1 MKTTP
6 TLPIS
11 FVPFLL
17 LALACSAAR
26 PLTDPVDTSAAS
38 IVRAPPTGGFVS
50 ATVSSFQKGA
60 PPLASIA
67 ATFWTSDAAGP
78 GVLCHAKTVAQ
89 CIVRTCE
96 PGPRSRPL
104 EAGAITVQADGAP
117 IASMA
122 PDAGGRYAN
131 PAGKAALWSPGATL
145 RFAAAG
151 GSVPAFDA
159 TLTAPAALD
168 VLEPTG
174 EATLDRTAGFPV
186 RWSAGATGSVRV
198 AIRQQGVAGRTA
210 LEGGGSVDCFFD
222 RAAGTAVVP
231 PEALA
236 DLDGAAET
244 HAMVYAVETS
254 RLRAGEHDVL
264 VLVNTAG
271 LFVPAKVR

>member
-6 TLPIS
+6 CLTLS

-17 LALACSAAR
+17 LACSAAR
-26 PLTDPVDTSAAS
+26 PVTDPVETSAAS

-50 ATVSSFQKGA
+50 ATVSSFQRGA

-67 ATFWTSDAAGP
+67 ATFWTNDAAGP
-78 GVLCHAKTVAQ
+78 GVLCHAKTVGQ

-96 PGPRSRPL
+96 AGPRSRPL
-104 EAGAITVQADGAP
+104 EAGAITVKADGAP

-122 PDAGGRYAN
+122 PDADGRYAN
-131 PAGKAALWSPGATL
+131 PAGRAALWAPGATV

-168 VLEPTG
+168 VLDPTG
-174 EATLDRTAGFPV
+174 EATLDKAAGLPV
-186 RWSAGATGSVRV
+186 RWTAGARGTVRV
-198 AIRQQGVAGRTA
+198 AIRQEGVAGRTA
-210 LEGGGSVDCFFD
+210 LEGGGSADCFFD

-236 DLDGAAET
+236 DLDGSTET

-254 RLRAGEHDVL
+254 RVRAGEHDVL
-264 VLVNTAG
+264 VLVNSSG
-271 LFVPAKVR
+271 LFVPASVR